1 MQRVTALCLVFFSI
15 WLAGCEPNAT
25 PEQQSAATPNAVS
38 ASPVANLAPE
48 QEAFA
53 AALGLKAYMDFSNAA
68 QSAQQ
73 LDAQIAKFLHTPTA
87 TTLAQTQEAWRT
99 AYDAYLYTLLYANL
113 SLRDPV
119 EWQKKG
125 IDYAQTLTQLD
136 SWPIAGGYIDHVP
149 GYPFTG
155 IVNDLALP
163 LTPDNL
169 LDQHG
174 FSDPSYASIG
184 FHVLEFMLWGEDG
197 QRQASDFQARDNTRA
212 VVDKNDNEPPS
223 PDILVENRSTKQVQN
238 QHRRRL
244 YIQLVSDQLQK
255 HLHRLQRRFEP
266 SNGYYAEQ
274 LRRATPNQVIQATL
288 MATQHLISDEI
299 LTKRLVG
306 NSSEFS
312 RSSWADNVALLE
324 SIRQL
329 YFPSIA
335 SQPGLN
341 SLLTDHADLIEPWQQ
356 QLASAQDCFKQWQNQ
371 LPSNKEAQSQCRQPL
386 IELLLSLKR
395 SAAVLN
401 ISLPNPN

>member
-1 MQRVTALCLVFFSI
+1 MQKTTALCWVFFSL
-15 WLAGCEPNAT
+15 WLAGCEPGVT
-25 PEQQSAATPNAVS
+25 PEQQPSTTSATS
-38 ASPVANLAPE
+38 APSMDLAPE

-73 LDAQIAKFLHTPTA
+73 LDAQIAKLLHTPTA
-87 TTLAQTQEAWRT
+87 ATLAQTQEAWRS
-99 AYDAYLYTLLYANL
+99 AYDAYLHTLLYANL

-125 IDYAQTLTQLD
+125 IGYAQTLTQLD
-136 SWPIAGGYIDHVP
+136 SWPVVGGYIDHVP

-169 LDQHG
+169 LNQHG

-212 VVDKNDNEPPS
+212 VVDKNDNEPS
-223 PDILVENRSTKQVQN
+223 HLNILVENRSTKQVQN

-244 YIQLVSDQLQK
+244 FIQLVSDQLQK

-266 SNGYYAEQ
+266 SNGYYAEL

-288 MATQHLISDEI
+288 IATQHLISDEI
-299 LTKRLVG
+299 LTKRFIG

-312 RSSWADNVALLE
+312 RTSWADNFALLE

-329 YFPSIA
+329 YFPSVT

-341 SLLTDHADLIEPWQQ
+341 SLLSTDSVLIAQWQQ
-356 QLASAQDCFKQWQNQ
+356 QLDSAQDCFKQWQNQ
-371 LPSNKEAQSQCRQPL
+371 LPTNQAAQAQCRQSL
-386 IELLLSLKR
+386 IELLLSLKH
-395 SAAVLN
+395 SATALN